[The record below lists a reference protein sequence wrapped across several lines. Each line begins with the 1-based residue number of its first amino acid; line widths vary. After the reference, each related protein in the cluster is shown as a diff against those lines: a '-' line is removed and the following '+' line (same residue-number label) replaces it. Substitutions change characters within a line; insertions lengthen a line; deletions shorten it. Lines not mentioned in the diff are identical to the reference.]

1 MNIFFLD
8 LFRQRAVAH
17 LLALIWS

>member
-8 LFRQRAVAH
+8 
-17 LLALIWS
+17 W